1 MRLIGS
7 FQTITTQGVSG
18 DTVLSMSTS
27 ASCVVDG
34 TVDGTEPF
42 CPYDGGS
49 MAVSGRPLVPSRIAR
64 RALSHGD
71 SRPAQS
77 FGRGLIAITKP
88 RIIELLLVTTVPT
101 MVLARK
107 GWPST
112 MLVLVTLVGGALAA
126 GGANALN
133 MVIDRDIDRL
143 MERTK
148 HRPLVTGVVTPRQAV
163 VFAWTLEIVA
173 FGVLWTWANLLSAVL
188 TFSATLFYVVIYS
201 LWLKRTSR
209 QNIVIGGAAGAVPVL
224 VGWSAVNNNVSWSA
238 AVLFLLIFLWTP
250 PHFWALAIR
259 HADDYRAANVPMLP
273 VVATPAETIR
283 SMYIYTVALVTSSLI
298 LVPVADLGPIYWV
311 GAVVLGAGFLVGVDI
326 LRRRPTPRVSMR
338 LFSYS
343 ISYISL
349 LFGAMTLDVLV
360 RYGVS

>member
-1 MRLIGS
+1 
-7 FQTITTQGVSG
+7 
-18 DTVLSMSTS
+18 
-27 ASCVVDG
+27 
-34 TVDGTEPF
+34 
-42 CPYDGGS
+42 
-49 MAVSGRPLVPSRIAR
+49 
-64 RALSHGD
+64 
-71 SRPAQS
+71 
-77 FGRGLIAITKP
+77 
-88 RIIELLLVTTVPT
+88 
-101 MVLARK
+101 MVLAQR

-112 MLVLVTLVGGALAA
+112 ALVAVTLVGGALAA

-133 MVIDRDIDRL
+133 MVIDRDIDKL

-148 HRPLVTGVVTPRQAV
+148 HRPLVTGLVTPRQAV
-163 VFAWTLEIVA
+163 VFAWILEAVA
-173 FGVLWTWANLLSAVL
+173 FGVLWVGANLLSAVL

-224 VGWSAVNNNVSWSA
+224 VGWSAVTNSVSWSA
-238 AVLFLLIFLWTP
+238 AILFALIFLWTP

-273 VVATPAETIR
+273 TVVPMERTIR
-283 SMYIYTVALVTSSLI
+283 SMYVYTVTLVTTSLV

-311 GAVVLGAGFLVGVDI
+311 AALVLGAGFLAGVEV
-326 LRRRPTPRVSMR
+326 LRRRPTPATSMQ

-343 ISYISL
+343 ISYITL
-349 LFGAMTLDVLV
+349 VFGAMTIDVLV